1 MNVFD
6 NVKKIISRIFYNLSM
21 INSSHSI
28 ENESVTNKI
37 SIIDT
42 SSLNINRVLT
52 DEEKQRL
59 KNYSQEIDLSNNQ
72 IIEYENEISR
82 KVSYYMEISRK
93 RLNQNI
99 EKNQELLKEAKL
111 I

>member
-21 INSSHSI
+21 INSNNSI

-52 DEEKQRL
+52 DEEKQR
-59 KNYSQEIDLSNNQ
+59 
-72 IIEYENEISR
+72 
-82 KVSYYMEISRK
+82 
-93 RLNQNI
+93 
-99 EKNQELLKEAKL
+99 
-111 I
+111 